1 MKKENEKNNN
11 INNDNNIDKTKRNND
26 KINIRESK
34 IQENDYKVSIKECD
48 TQDNNECEEYNNKY
62 CLNEKKII
70 IYLIILSLVLLYY
83 SLFFIHNLNFRG
95 VIKDTQLVEIR
106 YPQNNNEMDNSID
119 INNSQSNTIA
129 NIIEKN
135 NTTNSITNNNIT
147 NGNLSNNT
155 NNNIGNENSNNNVN
169 NNTGNGETNNPGGNI
184 VDNKDRF
191 KIMQGTESWKD
202 LKSLDIFN
210 NYYFNDNSV
219 IAPGVSGKYSFTVE
233 NYRETKMQYNLNF
246 VEQNIYNINMV
257 YKLKLNGSYIAGNER
272 EYVKYKELNKEGL
285 LINANTNDILTI
297 EWKWLD
303 NKNDTQIGKTE
314 GANYRMQI
322 TINASE
328 LEN

>member
-1 MKKENEKNNN
+1 MEKE
-11 INNDNNIDKTKRNND
+11 
-26 KINIRESK
+26 
-34 IQENDYKVSIKECD
+34 
-48 TQDNNECEEYNNKY
+48 
-62 CLNEKKII
+62 NEKKII
-70 IYLIILSLVLLYY
+70 IYLIILSLILIYY
-83 SLFFIHNLNFRG
+83 SLFFIHNINFRG
-95 VIKDTQLVEIR
+95 VLKDTQSIEIK
-106 YPQNNNEMDNSID
+106 YPQNNNDANNIID
-119 INNSQSNTIA
+119 INNPQGNTIA
-129 NIIEKN
+129 NIIGN
-135 NTTNSITNNNIT
+135 NNANSITNNNIT
-147 NGNLSNNT
+147 NGNLGNNT
-155 NNNIGNENSNNNVN
+155 NGNM
-169 NNTGNGETNNPGGNI
+169 GNGEINNPGGNI

-191 KIMQGTESWKD
+191 KIMQGTQSWKD

-210 NYYFNDNSV
+210 NYYFNDNSI
-219 IAPGVSGKYSFTVE
+219 IAPGVSGEYSFTVE